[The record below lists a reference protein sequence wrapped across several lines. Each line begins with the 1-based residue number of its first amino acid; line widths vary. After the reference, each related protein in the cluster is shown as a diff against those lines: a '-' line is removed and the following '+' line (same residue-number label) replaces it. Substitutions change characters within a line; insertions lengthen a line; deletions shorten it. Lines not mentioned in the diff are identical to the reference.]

1 MSRNEYRENEDD
13 DRADERDHQEDEHLE
28 VHADGRE
35 YHYATERDH
44 ELHGS
49 DSRAS
54 VLIGNGSSDR
64 LYGGRHDD
72 RFEAGDGDDYLDGGS
87 GIDTSVLLGRRS
99 DYLLEKSGSGYLL
112 QSRSQSGGS
121 DQLQNVER
129 LQFADSTL
137 ALDIDGHA
145 GQMYR
150 LYQAAFNRTPDNAG
164 LKYWIGRMD
173 QGLSLGNAADA
184 FTGSSE
190 FQALNGG
197 SHPDPALLVKLLYRN
212 ALHREADDDGLGYWA
227 GRYQSGSVDKATLLA
242 AFSESAENQ
251 AAVIGAIGDGIPL
264 Y

>member
-13 DRADERDHQEDEHLE
+13 DRGDKRDHQEDEHLE
-28 VHADGRE
+28 VHDDGRE

-121 DQLQNVER
+121 DQLLNIER
-129 LQFADSTL
+129 LQFADATL

-212 ALHREADDDGLGYWA
+212 ALHREADDGGLGYWT